1 MLQFTSRMDV
11 NEKGYFGKDKDDQ
24 IFMQK
29 LVLHQWLSEGID
41 SGLTHQEIYDSMK
54 EEMYWFEEEE
64 RYEAC
69 ALMRDSIELFKKE
82 FEERNNIVFK

>member
-1 MLQFTSRMDV
+1 
-11 NEKGYFGKDKDDQ
+11 
-24 IFMQK
+24 
-29 LVLHQWLSEGID
+29 
-41 SGLTHQEIYDSMK
+41 MK